1 MLCVMEWA
9 AMVTAASGAAATVRV
24 EAERGREYRAGGGDL
39 AEPGIEHAA
48 DERGMFGNAHSGLA
62 GVLG

>member
-1 MLCVMEWA
+1 MVAAAFWA
-9 AMVTAASGAAATVRV
+9 AAAVGV

-48 DERGMFGNAHSGLA
+48 DESGMFGNAHSGLA
-62 GVLG
+62 RVLG

>member
-1 MLCVMEWA
+1 
-9 AMVTAASGAAATVRV
+9 MVTAAFWAAAAVGV
-24 EAERGREYRAGGGDL
+24 EAERGREHRAGGGDL

-62 GVLG
+62 RVLGWQE

>member
-1 MLCVMEWA
+1 
-9 AMVTAASGAAATVRV
+9 MVTAASAAAATVRV

-48 DERGMFGNAHSGLA
+48 DESGMFGNAHSGLA
-62 GVLG
+62 RVLG